1 MIARVIAPGS
11 VWGLGAIVF
20 AQATAAIPGHS
31 EGDKQIAFTTSRR
44 YWQGGFFGCRKC
56 EEIESK
62 HIKLFLSIL
71 NRHLD
76 VQSAF

>member
-20 AQATAAIPGHS
+20 AQATAAVPGHS
-31 EGDKQIAFTTSRR
+31 EGDKQIAFTTSRS